1 MSFSETSLY
10 KKFNEL
16 NSTQQSVQTLSL
28 WLIHHRKHSHAIV
41 KTWLKELV
49 SATKPERKLTF
60 IYLANDILQNS
71 RKKGNEYMK
80 EFTQPLNEAIENT
93 AKYSD
98 EKIRFTLERILNI
111 WKDRKIYADE
121 KIDELKKILHST
133 PSMANLRSPPL
144 DESPKKSNKK
154 SSDSKPSED
163 DIKKRKTEDINENAQ
178 NNADHNK
185 SAKNATSL
193 KEEVVRELSSQ
204 NIPVPDS
211 NELINL
217 LQDLESSAS
226 SDAIVRKKIAE
237 LPQKVKDLNEL
248 KNIHDRNEA
257 IEFAHVVNDA
267 ISLVDTYNS
276 RLQQELVNRKQ
287 TALKLAV
294 YIREQKAELE
304 QDEKMIEEWQKK
316 LKNAINVRNDLK
328 VHLDSLPDLS
338 SIEEAAELI
347 PLPSAGDLFAS
358 KQ

>member
-1 MSFSETSLY
+1 MSFSESSLY

-28 WLIHHRKHSHAIV
+28 WLIHQRKHSHTIV
-41 KTWLKELV
+41 KTWLKELI
-49 SATKPERKLTF
+49 STAKPERKLTF

-71 RKKGNEYMK
+71 RKKGTEYMK
-80 EFTQPLNEAIENT
+80 EFAEPLNEAIENT

-111 WKDRKIYADE
+111 WKDRKIYPDD
-121 KIDELKKILHST
+121 KIDQLKKVLHST

-144 DESPKKSNKK
+144 DESPQKSNKK
-154 SSDSKPSED
+154 PSNSKPPED
-163 DIKKRKTEDINENAQ
+163 EIKKKKTENENSQ
-178 NNADHNK
+178 NNNDQNRSTK
-185 SAKNATSL
+185 TTPSL
-193 KEEVVRELSSQ
+193 KEEVIRELSSQ
-204 NIPVPDS
+204 NTTIPVPDS
-211 NELINL
+211 NEIINL

-248 KNIHDRNEA
+248 KNIHDRTEA
-257 IEFAHVVNDA
+257 MEFAHVVNDA
-267 ISLVDTYNS
+267 ISLVDTYNG

-287 TALKLAV
+287 TALKLAL

-304 QDEKMIEEWQKK
+304 QDEKMIEEWHKK
-316 LKNAINVRNDLK
+316 LKNAVNVRNDIK
-328 VHLDSLPDLS
+328 IHLDSLPDLS